1 MSDWKGIILAGGA
14 GTRLDPLT
22 KGVTKQLLPVYDK
35 PMIYYPLATLIQCGI
50 KNILIITT
58 AESKDSDGFWSLLGD
73 GSQFGVSIRYDEQ
86 PKPQGIAQALLIADA
101 DEFISDSYTAL
112 ILGDNIF
119 HSDVFH
125 EVARDTMQ
133 EVSSGKHDG
142 AVFGI
147 KVENPE
153 RYGVVFLDS
162 EGHIDRLIEKP
173 TTEMIKLFKQ
183 GEYYAVPG
191 LYFYN
196 SKPAVCIANHL
207 KPSPRGEL
215 EITDIHKKMIKAQRF
230 YVEPL
235 PPGIAWFDAG
245 TVESLREASEYVRT
259 IQRTSHVLVGC
270 PFEAARQERFI
281 NSCDI

>member
-58 AESKDSDGFWSLLGD
+58 AESKDSDGFWSLLGN
-73 GSQFGVSIRYDEQ
+73 GNQFGINLVYDTQGE
-86 PKPQGIAQALLIADA
+86 PRGIAEALLIADR
-101 DEFISDSYTAL
+101 FTSDSNIAL

-133 EVSSGKHDG
+133 EVSSGKYDG

-162 EGHIDRLIEKP
+162 DGHIDCIVEKP
-173 TTEMIKLFKQ
+173 DQSTLEQFKDS
-183 GEYYAVPG
+183 EFYAVPG

-196 SKPAVCIANHL
+196 REVAVCTANNL
-207 KPSPRGEL
+207 QPSPRGEL
-215 EITDIHKKMIKAQRF
+215 EITDIHKSMIKSQRL

-259 IQRTSHVLVGC
+259 IQRTSHVMVGC

-281 NSCDI
+281 NSSDI